1 MLTVWL
7 VVLTWIWLGVA
18 GAATSSELVEADDG
32 HSESR
37 LYVDEG
43 HRYLADR
50 RSADLGAVEHLR
62 PIKQGDHIMYWRPQ
76 KVGSSTLL
84 SILMSYSYRYNF
96 LPRRKSSS
104 NAACARLAE
113 CALAHDQRNLTRLQ
127 AAFLTKMVTRSK
139 MKSTSRAREQA
150 RQEEH
155 ARRIPFKIVL
165 THEMCNVHS
174 DIVRRNLPCVF
185 DSAWEDDP
193 SASPVLPAVRE
204 IFQVRDPVARAI
216 SAYYFW
222 GELYKMIQARRQ
234 KGKRQGVDKARHAP
248 AGTVIL
254 GALSSAEPVEGGL
267 FIYHGDEKTVPP
279 RSFAMDYVRDL
290 PLMAGMPGPSYTWS
304 AFANSAQLAI
314 KRLTF
319 GLNDSA
325 LIAHHHV
332 VHPALTNASLT
343 GRAALGD
350 LPMMTIVLERL
361 EESLVA
367 LRYHLGWSL
376 ADVIYVKQ
384 RKALSSHPKARDWPA
399 GAVALLRQKLE
410 ANGEYAVY
418 NASAQALDA
427 RLHFLESVFRVN
439 VSDEVRQFRIL
450 RSRVSALCLD
460 DAHLQHYK
468 RMMDAAQLPPHPS
481 DNKLRDVE
489 SKYAEQGHVYSFNR
503 EILCSFDVCGGCEAH
518 AMLLGWQRGLAPD
531 LESAPALREL
541 PPALREN
548 NVNFAHCPSFQR
560 VA

>member
-1 MLTVWL
+1 
-7 VVLTWIWLGVA
+7 
-18 GAATSSELVEADDG
+18 
-32 HSESR
+32 
-37 LYVDEG
+37 
-43 HRYLADR
+43 
-50 RSADLGAVEHLR
+50 
-62 PIKQGDHIMYWRPQ
+62 MYWRPQ

-104 NAACARLAE
+104 NAACSRLAE
-113 CALAHDQRNLTRLQ
+113 CALSNDQRNLTRLQ
-127 AAFLTKMVTRSK
+127 SAFLTKMVARSK
-139 MKSTSRAREQA
+139 MQSTSRAREQA

-155 ARRIPFKIVL
+155 ARRIPFKIIL

-185 DSAWEDDP
+185 DSAWEGDP
-193 SASPVLPAVRE
+193 SPSLLLPPVRE

-234 KGKRQGVDKARHAP
+234 KSKRQGIDKARNAP

-254 GALSSAEPVEGGL
+254 GALSSAAPVEGGL
-267 FIYHGDEKTVPP
+267 FIYHGDEKSVPP
-279 RSFAMDYVRDL
+279 QSFAMDYVRDL

-304 AFANSAQLAI
+304 AFANSAPLAI
-314 KRLTF
+314 RRLTF
-319 GLNDSA
+319 GLNGTTSTA
-325 LIAHHHV
+325 RHHV
-332 VHPALTNASLT
+332 VHPTLMNGSHGTEPLV
-343 GRAALGD
+343 GRTALGD

-384 RKALSSHPKARDWPA
+384 RKALSSHPKAADWPVE
-399 GAVALLRQKLE
+399 AVALLRQKLE
-410 ANGEYAVY
+410 TNGEYAVY
-418 NASAQALDA
+418 NASVRALDA
-427 RLHFLESVFRVN
+427 RLRVLESEFRVN

-460 DAHLQHYK
+460 DGHLRHYK

-518 AMLLGWQRGLAPD
+518 AMLLAWQRGLAPD

-541 PPALREN
+541 PPALRQN
-548 NVNFAHCPSFQR
+548 NVNFAHCPSFPPL
-560 VA
+560 A